1 MKPRKYTL
9 DEKCAWMRERQ
20 ASLNPESVNATPMK
34 LEEPLTVKEAA
45 PIWGQSQKATRRYF
59 GKPLDGVRIIA
70 NPRRYDP
77 KRKRWVRKYDTVLIP
92 PSVLAREICKIT
104 KTAA

>member
-20 ASLNPESVNATPMK
+20 ADVNREPVNVTAMN
-34 LEEPLTVKEAA
+34 LEVPLTVKDAS
-45 PIWGQSQKATRRYF
+45 PLWGQSQKATRRHF
-59 GKPLDGVRIIA
+59 AKVDGVRLIQ

-92 PSVLAREICKIT
+92 PSVLQREIRRTT

>member
-1 MKPRKYTL
+1 MS
-9 DEKCAWMRERQ
+9 A
-20 ASLNPESVNATPMK
+20 
-34 LEEPLTVKEAA
+34 LEEPLTVQQTA
-45 PIWGQSQKATRRYF
+45 PIWGQSEKATRRYF
-59 GKPLDGVRIIA
+59 SKVDGIRIIP

-92 PSVLAREICKIT
+92 PSVLEREIRKVT